1 MKQLASQAIP
11 NTITQPRAQYQNIPQ
26 LTYNPSQNIPQVTQ
40 QHINNL
46 NKMDPKALEGIPSD
60 LLQQLFTK

>member
-1 MKQLASQAIP
+1 MS
-11 NTITQPRAQYQNIPQ
+11 TQQPANCQTIPQ
-26 LTYNPSQNIPQVTQ
+26 LTYNPDQNIPQVTQ

-46 NKMDPKALEGIPSD
+46 NNIDPKALEGIPPE